1 MTASE
6 FFPFTSP
13 YTTINARCQTHL
25 ALLEWRVKRES
36 QKNPFRVLV
45 DARGPR
51 AAALIRYGRAV
62 VASGVDV
69 IVRTD
74 NDALA
79 EEVECK
85 WDRVRCFNAPVSD
98 LVKMATPN
106 LIILHGLPGIYQTD
120 YQTPEVWPHIH
131 PGTFFYHDAPLPT
144 PAQLVALYT
153 CKDNALYREKFRK
166 KFGLDKDHFAFFF
179 WLHLM
184 LVQERYSGNP
194 YHTMAITWR
203 LADETGEGAVASGA
217 QIRGAPVNLSVDWE
231 PAASFHM
238 LSRKE
243 GKDPSKKLHNALACG
258 RTKVM
263 EGGEAPGDLPVFYD
277 TVTSPEAQAWGAVC
291 DVDEE
296 EMLQRM
302 RELDA
307 PATRLQERVRASEAL
322 IPRDFPSG
330 DRGMYLRHV
339 VTLLNALLPRTR
351 PRGLVL

>member
-1 MTASE
+1 
-6 FFPFTSP
+6 
-13 YTTINARCQTHL
+13 
-25 ALLEWRVKRES
+25 
-36 QKNPFRVLV
+36 
-45 DARGPR
+45 
-51 AAALIRYGRAV
+51 
-62 VASGVDV
+62 
-69 IVRTD
+69 
-74 NDALA
+74 
-79 EEVECK
+79 
-85 WDRVRCFNAPVSD
+85 
-98 LVKMATPN
+98 
-106 LIILHGLPGIYQTD
+106 
-120 YQTPEVWPHIH
+120 
-131 PGTFFYHDAPLPT
+131 
-144 PAQLVALYT
+144 
-153 CKDNALYREKFRK
+153 
-166 KFGLDKDHFAFFF
+166 
-179 WLHLM
+179 M